1 MDPSTD
7 NSNSPR
13 RNWATWVFLAGAWT
27 FAAGV
32 ILQVYFAGA
41 GILVDPSYFGWH
53 VTFAHLLE
61 ALFLVLIIA
70 GLLGRVGPNALG
82 WTGLL
87 FLLYGLQ
94 YGFINGFDGPLR
106 ALHAVNAL
114 VMLLV
119 ALHLGRRQLRI
130 LQGLPPNFDG
140 PAGDRLRR
148 NLVVAILV
156 AVPAIV
162 IFAVLTPDP
171 VATELADRAEN
182 ESTSSAP
189 TEAQVSDLALGPGAT
204 VYASRCS
211 ACHGDEGQGGFGPRL
226 ADGEIIGPQATV
238 RQILNGGGGM
248 PAFRGQLTSEQIA
261 EVATFVGNSWGN
273 EIGSVSPDFVEELR

>member
-1 MDPSTD
+1 MEASTD
-7 NSNSPR
+7 NSISSR
-13 RNWATWVFLAGAWT
+13 RNWASWVFLGGAWT

-32 ILQVYFAGA
+32 ALQVYFAGA

-61 ALFLVLIIA
+61 TLFLVLIIA
-70 GLLGRVGPNALG
+70 GLLGRVGRNALG

-94 YGFINGFDGPLR
+94 YAFINGFDGPLR

-119 ALHLGRRQLRI
+119 ALHLGRRQWRI
-130 LQGLPPNFDG
+130 LQGLPANSDG

-148 NLVVAILV
+148 NLVIATLI
-156 AVPAIV
+156 AVPATMIY
-162 IFAVLTPDP
+162 AALTPDA
-171 VATELADRAEN
+171 VEVQVADRAET
-182 ESTSSAP
+182 ESTRDAT
-189 TEAQVSDLALGPGAT
+189 TEAQVSDLVLGPGAT
-204 VYASRCS
+204 FYASSCS

-226 ADGEIIGPQATV
+226 AEGEIISPQATV
-238 RQILNGGGGM
+238 RQILHGGGGM

-273 EIGSVSPDFVEELR
+273 EIGPVSAEYVEELR